1 MNGKVLNSRQIYC
14 GRAQKK
20 KERYMELQRKKEIQ
34 RQERY
39 MRNQGVNLYVK
50 YLEEGFDDDK
60 LAQEFSKFGNITSAK
75 VGNCSLF
82 LVLILTN
89 DVSSDT
95 SCMSVL

>member
-82 LVLILTN
+82 LVLILFHLIPL
-89 DVSSDT
+89 V
-95 SCMSVL
+95 